1 MKAAWNE
8 QKMSNIDYSRA
19 DEQTQDEFM
28 NFYNGL
34 LAERDYMKRV
44 KQSEDPLLA
53 GAAMRRT
60 VDFFELMALQ
70 YMYVDSE
77 DVDRVKN
84 ADTTNP
90 DMPFV
95 EDNLRRIFI
104 VGNIKAAK
112 MRAVTMYL
120 VQKTSYL
127 MTQGLACAFSNMQ
140 KNEKGRDLIGFIKHL
155 LVHAQHAYLSSIS
168 DHNQFMH
175 QVGSFCRS
183 DRHLGGGAAPWLLD
197 ALKSQVRKN
206 LLGVDN
212 SHPEF
217 MTGIEEGLESLGGQS
232 IRQSLPVRIRAIV
245 DDIKKKGI
253 LSGRDPDLQNLLG
266 MTVVAFAFF
275 APQFSNAVV
284 MRCMSG
290 LLGSLNSTFYR
301 HDYEESVLQELTKVF
316 ISGDLGE
323 RVKALQKREDELK
336 EEYDDLCQAVEKLQ
350 RLRLC

>member
-1 MKAAWNE
+1 
-8 QKMSNIDYSRA
+8 
-19 DEQTQDEFM
+19 
-28 NFYNGL
+28 
-34 LAERDYMKRV
+34 
-44 KQSEDPLLA
+44 
-53 GAAMRRT
+53 MR
-60 VDFFELMALQ
+60 
-70 YMYVDSE
+70 
-77 DVDRVKN
+77 K
-84 ADTTNP
+84 
-90 DMPFV
+90 V
-95 EDNLRRIFI
+95 EISLVPWQGGTSVEHVFG
-104 VGNIKAAK
+104 V
-112 MRAVTMYL
+112 MR
-120 VQKTSYL
+120 K
-127 MTQGLACAFSNMQ
+127 
-140 KNEKGRDLIGFIKHL
+140 GFIKHL